1 MFFSV
6 IVYLYGIKKISTK
19 FTNKPSLQKIAS
31 VEKYQQKDPETT
43 TEEITVNNN
52 TINTTKSTVVTK
64 TKKKPSGKLLFEKN
78 KEYSNEEIKNILKK
92 NDEKFYNKSSGL
104 LNEQKYFYITEQ
116 WQPFNEDESSNSL
129 NVDVFNQNVHPA
141 ISHKEVYND
150 GAFLYSDGSGT
161 FVYAENDNFK
171 SDFTYFSKIKFD
183 CDVYAKSGFSY
194 AVQEVPAETKT
205 TWTDSQGNIVK
216 TEVKEVK

>member
-78 KEYSNEEIKNILKK
+78 KEYSNEEIKNIL
-92 NDEKFYNKSSGL
+92 N
-104 LNEQKYFYITEQ
+104 
-116 WQPFNEDESSNSL
+116 
-129 NVDVFNQNVHPA
+129 
-141 ISHKEVYND
+141 
-150 GAFLYSDGSGT
+150 
-161 FVYAENDNFK
+161 
-171 SDFTYFSKIKFD
+171 
-183 CDVYAKSGFSY
+183 
-194 AVQEVPAETKT
+194 
-205 TWTDSQGNIVK
+205 NIN
-216 TEVKEVK
+216 